1 MIEFKNPPF
10 SAIRVLHLNK
20 SSQSPGGKDYVLV
33 KMANGELW
41 AINGPS
47 NNVRN
52 GGGAIQHPK
61 KSWQE
66 MVTEKSNK
74 GYQVIGEYVKNH
86 LHGSWW
92 SQDGSIYKDVPN
104 IPITLSPPPQS
115 NPEQE
120 PPKTAV
126 RIQQHSSIAEQY
138 PLSDKVRKAFVAMPA
153 TNDWFC
159 II

>member
-10 SAIRVLHLNK
+10 TAIRVLHLNK
-20 SSQSPGGKDYVLV
+20 SSQSPGGKDYVLI

-66 MVTEKSNK
+66 MVNEKTNK
-74 GYQVIGEYVKNH
+74 GYQVVGEYDKGV
-86 LHGSWW
+86 WW
-92 SQDGSIYKDVPN
+92 SPIRAVYKDVQH
-104 IPITLSPPPQS
+104 IPIAQPKSVQPPD
-115 NPEQE
+115 PE
-120 PPKTAV
+120 PLKPVV
-126 RIQQHSSIAEQY
+126 RVQQHSSIAEQY
-138 PLSDKVRKAFVAMPA
+138 PLSEKVRQAFATMPA
-153 TNDWFC
+153 TNEWFC